1 MLAINV
7 YMAMCYHKMDYYD
20 VSQEVLS
27 SYIQAHPTSVMAA
40 NLKSCNYYRL
50 YNGKAAEA
58 ELRILLDA
66 IPPSFDFGR
75 DILRHNLAIFRG
87 GEGALQTLPSLI
99 GVLPEA
105 RFNLAIYHL
114 KHGELQ
120 HVTAYLLHYVKYCS
134 TDNMDEG
141 YALIKDLAP
150 NTAQEYI
157 LKAVALT
164 MVGQEHNSV
173 RDI

>member
-1 MLAINV
+1 MIVYHHVIREMLAINV

-27 SYIQAHPTSVMAA
+27 SYIQAHPTSIMAA

-87 GEGALQTLPSLI
+87 GEGALQTLPSLL

-114 KHGELQ
+114 KHGELYTHSMTLQ
-120 HVTAYLLHYVKYCS
+120 
-134 TDNMDEG
+134 
-141 YALIKDLAP
+141 
-150 NTAQEYI
+150 
-157 LKAVALT
+157 
-164 MVGQEHNSV
+164 
-173 RDI
+173 